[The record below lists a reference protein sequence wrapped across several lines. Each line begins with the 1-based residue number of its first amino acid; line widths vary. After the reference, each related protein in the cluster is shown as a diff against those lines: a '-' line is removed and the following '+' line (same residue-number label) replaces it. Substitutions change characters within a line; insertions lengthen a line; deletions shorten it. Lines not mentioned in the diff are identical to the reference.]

1 MMRRGV
7 RVAQTLTAGVDEAG
21 RGPLAGPVVAAAVIL
36 DPRRAI
42 RGLRDSK
49 QLTPQRRVLLAR
61 RIRERALGYAI
72 AEADHSEIDLLNI
85 LQASLLA
92 MKRAL
97 IDLPLR
103 PARILIDGNRAPW
116 LRDCFADCEV
126 QTIVSGDARVACIS
140 AASILAKTHRDA
152 LMGQLDARYP
162 GYGLARHFGY
172 GTRLHL
178 QALAHLGPCAIH
190 RTSFNPLRS
199 WLSGELPFGALPAHG
214 LLGDPELGDAEL
226 AEVEMAEAEL
236 EEAELEEAETAQAEM
251 AQAETACAR
260 ARAAR

>member
-1 MMRRGV
+1 M
-7 RVAQTLTAGVDEAG
+7 AQTLTAGVDEAG

-36 DPRRAI
+36 DPRRVI

-49 QLTPQRRVLLAR
+49 QLTPQRRALLAQ

-72 AEADHSEIDLLNI
+72 AEADHTEIDLLNI

-97 IDLPLR
+97 MNLPLR

-116 LRDCFADCEV
+116 LHDCFADCEV
-126 QTIVSGDARVACIS
+126 QTIVSGDALVACIS

-152 LMGQLDARYP
+152 LMGRLDAHYP

-172 GTRLHL
+172 ATRVHL
-178 QALAHLGPCAIH
+178 QALVRLGPSAIH

-199 WLSGELPFGALPAHG
+199 WLSGELPFGVLSAPVALC
-214 LLGDPELGDAEL
+214 DSELG
-226 AEVEMAEAEL
+226 
-236 EEAELEEAETAQAEM
+236 Q
-251 AQAETACAR
+251 
-260 ARAAR
+260 